1 MSIEKKPAPNAALME
16 ISAARLHVIY
26 GILLSVICAV
36 DLLMPLGVAVGV
48 LYLVVVLLTLWTPH
62 NKTTL
67 FIAGLSSLLIIAV
80 YFYKPP
86 VDYMWKAMFN
96 RGISLF
102 SVWSAALLGL
112 QKNRMERQR
121 NVLLLEREKA
131 LQEVRILRGFL
142 PICAS
147 CKKIRDDNGYWT
159 QIEGYIKEHSE
170 AEFTHS
176 ICPDC
181 VKRLYPDLYKQN

>member
-1 MSIEKKPAPNAALME
+1 MSIGRNPTPNAAPME
-16 ISAARLHVIY
+16 ISVSRLHVFY
-26 GILLSVICAV
+26 GVLLSVIFTV

-48 LYLVVVLLTLWTPH
+48 LYLVVVLITLWTPH

-67 FIAGLSSLLIIAV
+67 LIAGLSSLLIIGV

-86 VDYMWKAMFN
+86 VDYMWKAIFN

-121 NVLLLEREKA
+121 NTLLQEREKA

-147 CKKIRDDNGYWT
+147 CKKIRDDNGYWK

-181 VKRLYPDLYKQN
+181 AKRLYPDLYKQN